1 MRRRHMLPFAAL
13 LALVMA
19 GGAQAADIH
28 GHHLSCSFNSDYDL
42 QVEAN
47 GIAFSRDDGHPRD
60 VFMHDGQLRVDGQ
73 NVAVS
78 QADAARLREYEQ
90 QVRELMPAVAA
101 VARDGVD
108 IGYAALT
115 TVVATLS
122 ENGDQRSR
130 LLQELRDRRGDALR
144 QIDSSLGHGRWKAG
158 DASELIDHQ
167 LESTVT
173 DLVGE
178 VTGDVVKDALS
189 GDSNRL
195 AALQARTD
203 TLDSTLDKAIDGP
216 AEKLGQRAEALCPGF
231 SHLERLQRQFQF
243 HLADGTSLQLI
254 SPDKDRSDKARQYA
268 ER

>member
-1 MRRRHMLPFAAL
+1 MRRRLMFPFAGLAAL
-13 LALVMA
+13 LIA
-19 GGAQAADIH
+19 GGTQAAEIH
-28 GHHLSCSFNSDYDL
+28 AHHLSCSFDSDYDL

-47 GIAFSRDDGHPRD
+47 GIVFSRNDGHPRD
-60 VFMHDGQLRVDGQ
+60 IFMHDGQLRVDGQ

-101 VARDGVD
+101 VAREGVD

-122 ENGDQRSR
+122 ENGDERSR
-130 LLQELRDRRGDALR
+130 LLQELRDRRSDALR
-144 QIDSSLGHGRWKAG
+144 QIDASLGHGRWKAG
-158 DASELIDHQ
+158 DASELIDHS

-203 TLDSTLDKAIDGP
+203 ALDATLDKAIDAP

-231 SHLERLQRQFQF
+231 SHLERLQGQFQF
-243 HLADGTSLQLI
+243 RLADGNTLQLI

-268 ER
+268 DR